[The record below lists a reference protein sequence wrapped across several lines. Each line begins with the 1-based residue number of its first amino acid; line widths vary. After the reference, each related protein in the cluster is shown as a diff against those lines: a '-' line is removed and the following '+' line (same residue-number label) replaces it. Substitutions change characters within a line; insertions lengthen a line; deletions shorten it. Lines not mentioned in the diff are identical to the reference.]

1 MQGCRAV
8 HLICVV
14 FLISVQRM
22 RDWGVLHRKWDICII
37 ASLAA
42 AYVIPRGC
50 DGLHK
55 TKIRQHPS
63 MGWGV
68 EVTEFK

>member
-1 MQGCRAV
+1 MQGCRAK
-8 HLICVV
+8 HWICVV

-22 RDWGVLHRKWDICII
+22 RDWGVLRPKWDICII
-37 ASLAA
+37 TSLAA
-42 AYVIPRGC
+42 AYVPSGC

-63 MGWGV
+63 TGWGV
-68 EVTEFK
+68 EVTEFR